1 MNFLAAKL
9 LLIENDPKVA
19 FIVLSFILR
28 QRHLLVLF
36 DHHNSCLMDY
46 MNIFHKRLRRHNR
59 IVYRHLKLIN
69 FPPLCFTIE
78 WFTTCFIVS
87 SPGNLST
94 LVLDLIVAGFEWE
107 VSPIF
112 IITPLR
118 LMSTYS
124 TFAMLSIYLPAYHF
138 LYNIYDTIIRLYS
151 HWLLLTAIWCLYIY
165 YSDVMM
171 DVGLAL
177 LDIVQEKV
185 VSLTMDGMQNGFKAL
200 LHAVDPM
207 AVLERA
213 MLIREKSMR
222 EKRYTLDGVNILKV
236 HGSMPNLTYRY
247 TYTTPSLTA
256 TLIFSWMYETT

>member
-1 MNFLAAKL
+1 
-9 LLIENDPKVA
+9 
-19 FIVLSFILR
+19 
-28 QRHLLVLF
+28 
-36 DHHNSCLMDY
+36 
-46 MNIFHKRLRRHNR
+46 
-59 IVYRHLKLIN
+59 
-69 FPPLCFTIE
+69 
-78 WFTTCFIVS
+78 
-87 SPGNLST
+87 
-94 LVLDLIVAGFEWE
+94 
-107 VSPIF
+107 
-112 IITPLR
+112 
-118 LMSTYS
+118 
-124 TFAMLSIYLPAYHF
+124 
-138 LYNIYDTIIRLYS
+138 
-151 HWLLLTAIWCLYIY
+151 
-165 YSDVMM
+165 MM

-256 TLIFSWMYETT
+256 TLIFS

>member
-94 LVLDLIVAGFEWE
+94 LVLDLIVAGFE
-107 VSPIF
+107 
-112 IITPLR
+112 
-118 LMSTYS
+118 
-124 TFAMLSIYLPAYHF
+124 
-138 LYNIYDTIIRLYS
+138 
-151 HWLLLTAIWCLYIY
+151 
-165 YSDVMM
+165 
-171 DVGLAL
+171 
-177 LDIVQEKV
+177 
-185 VSLTMDGMQNGFKAL
+185 
-200 LHAVDPM
+200 
-207 AVLERA
+207 
-213 MLIREKSMR
+213 
-222 EKRYTLDGVNILKV
+222 
-236 HGSMPNLTYRY
+236 
-247 TYTTPSLTA
+247 
-256 TLIFSWMYETT
+256 

>member
-36 DHHNSCLMDY
+36 DPHNSCLMDY

-112 IITPLR
+112 IFTPLR

-124 TFAMLSIYLPAYHF
+124 TSAMLSIHLTAYHF
-138 LYNIYDTIIRLYS
+138 IYMIPSFGCIRIDYYWRRFDVCIYIIVMSWWMSVWRCSISCRRKSYPWPWTACRMALKPCCMQSIRWQSWRELCSSGRSPCGRRDTL
-151 HWLLLTAIWCLYIY
+151 WM
-165 YSDVMM
+165 V
-171 DVGLAL
+171 
-177 LDIVQEKV
+177 
-185 VSLTMDGMQNGFKAL
+185 
-200 LHAVDPM
+200 
-207 AVLERA
+207 
-213 MLIREKSMR
+213 
-222 EKRYTLDGVNILKV
+222 
-236 HGSMPNLTYRY
+236 
-247 TYTTPSLTA
+247 
-256 TLIFSWMYETT
+256 LIFWRYMVVCPT